1 MSNVLEDQR
10 GFLVDALRVKRSDAP
25 WRVHRFV
32 PDKLTAP
39 CVFIGAPRLDLVT
52 IGSPGVRFTQVTFPV
67 CLVVDGASR
76 SQAAQLDAQLAAV
89 WDAAFEVGTPID
101 ATPQPIDVGGGKYLS
116 GTVVQVEVPLRAI
129 TLCSPTLE
137 AVNG

>member
-1 MSNVLEDQR
+1 VNIIEMARDD
-10 GFLVDALRVKRSDAP
+10 LVTELRVERADDP

-32 PDKLTAP
+32 PDKLAAP
-39 CVFIGAPRLDLVT
+39 CIFVGAARLDLVT
-52 IGSPGVRFTQVTFPV
+52 VGSPGVRLTQVTFPV
-67 CLVVDGASR
+67 YLVVDGASR

-89 WDAAFEVGTPID
+89 WDAAFQAGTPLD

-137 AVNG
+137 AANG